1 MSRLLGGENFR
12 CVLFVDGRRR
22 EGESCVDR
30 ERIFF
35 FFIFLFF
42 IYLYLLSLRAKD
54 WKDSR
59 SISFDLVRNFERL
72 EFIFGNYS
80 RFHSFLFVVIQIL
93 FF

>member
-35 FFIFLFF
+35 SFYFSIF
-42 IYLYLLSLRAKD
+42 YLSLFVVRAKD

-59 SISFDLVRNFERL
+59 SINFDSVRNFERS
-72 EFIFGNYS
+72 EFIFRNYS

>member
-1 MSRLLGGENFR
+1 MGGEGKASLAWIGN
-12 CVLFVDGRRR
+12 GY
-22 EGESCVDR
+22 
-30 ERIFF
+30 FF
-35 FFIFLFF
+35 LFIFLFF

-54 WKDSR
+54 WKDFR
-59 SISFDLVRNFERL
+59 SISFDSVRNFERS